1 MIDAARRG
9 PVKWTVV
16 AVHTVSN
23 RRSGMFAKRHQRA
36 AVCIIEDIRRCGTQ
50 RRRQAPKGD
59 DVRVVQVDQT
69 TDSRTERSGDGV
81 EGPARAG
88 IHGSAGAVP
97 SSAVRRR
104 RRRDR
109 WAAGRPGAGP
119 EPVRRW

>member
-97 SSAVRRR
+97 AQQFVGVG
-104 RRRDR
+104 DGIG

-119 EPVRRW
+119 KPVRRW